1 MKDTKYIHSI
11 LILFSL
17 FILASCSN
25 ESSQGEEDGDTIES
39 QVLSEIDSTAI
50 QLYKFDNTLF
60 SVPSPYQIS
69 ILIKDLNIEYNPKV
83 INPVSNAQIY
93 NDNFKKALNL
103 GVYGAD
109 LAYLNMNNQL
119 NDLAK
124 YFATIKILAEELQ
137 LSAAFERKTIERI
150 EENLS
155 NEDSLLHI
163 LSKVYRN
170 TDRYLKEN
178 NRNNIGVLV
187 LTGGWVESVY
197 FLAQISELTQSDAIM
212 TRLGEQKYPLEN
224 LIKILTPYYNDSDQ
238 YASLIESLVELAYI
252 FDGIDI
258 EYIYEKPETDSEN
271 KITTIKSSTQLLMNV
286 EHINMIS
293 KKVNQIRTQVIN

>member
-1 MKDTKYIHSI
+1 MKNTHYIYSI
-11 LILFSL
+11 FLFFSL
-17 FILASCSN
+17 FLLASCGN
-25 ESSQGEEDGDTIES
+25 PSSSFEGEVDSIEA
-39 QVLSEIDSTAI
+39 QVLSEIDSSAI

-69 ILIKDLNIEYNPKV
+69 ILIKDLNIEYNSKI
-83 INPVSNAQIY
+83 INPVANAQIY

-119 NDLAK
+119 SELAK
-124 YFATIKILAEELQ
+124 YFATIKIIAEELQ
-137 LSAAFERKTIERI
+137 LSGAFERKTVERI

-170 TDRYLKEN
+170 TDRYLKDN
-178 NRNNIGVLV
+178 NRNNVGVLV
-187 LTGGWVESVY
+187 LTGGWIESVY
-197 FLAQISELTQSDAIM
+197 FLAQISEVTQNDAIM
-212 TRLGEQKYPLEN
+212 ERLGEQKYPLEN

-238 YASLIESLVELAYI
+238 YAALIEALVELAYI

-258 EYIYEKPETDSEN
+258 EYNYEKPDTDVEN
-271 KITTIKSSTQLLMNV
+271 KITTINSSTQLLMNA
-286 EHINMIS
+286 EHINMIT
-293 KKVNQIRTQVIN
+293 KKVNQIRAQVID